1 MTDLS
6 QYGDC
11 LIEVER
17 QKIEI
22 ERQSQLIDTWRIALR
37 TIAGGD
43 MQDGRWGRIALEA
56 LDKERKP

>member
-1 MTDLS
+1 MSHEWDGGVANLL
-6 QYGDC
+6 DE
-11 LIEVER
+11 LEER
-17 QKIEI
+17 D
-22 ERQSQLIDTWRIALR
+22 RLIDAWRIALR

>member
-1 MTDLS
+1 MTGTPAYEDIL
-6 QYGDC
+6 Q
-11 LIEVER
+11 E
-17 QKIEI
+17 EI
-22 ERQSQLIDTWRIALR
+22 EQQKQLIDTWRIALL

>member
-1 MTDLS
+1 VSHEWDGGVANLL
-6 QYGDC
+6 DE
-11 LIEVER
+11 LEER
-17 QKIEI
+17 D
-22 ERQSQLIDTWRIALR
+22 RLIDAWRIALR